1 MKLQHELRREY
12 FNKNTGH
19 TELTT
24 EQKSFAKKAT
34 IQEFF
39 MWYIDTVKIKSY
51 HKLSSSSKSVL
62 VELMI
67 RLQYDK
73 GCVSLTRAIRD
84 EICNAIDIKYQ
95 TLSNCLAELKKKGLI
110 VNYKG
115 DIYVSEELAWK
126 GSNDIRENFIKNGG
140 VLNYFINIGIAKE
153 EIDLENKT
161 KITTVN
167 PDDIS
172 KTSYRDF
179 EEEFNQLK
187 NRIENEKNK

>member
-1 MKLQHELRREY
+1 MKLQHEIRREY
-12 FNKNTGH
+12 FNRDTGH

-34 IQEFF
+34 IQDFF

-51 HKLSSSSKSVL
+51 HSLSSSSKSVL

-73 GCVSLTRAIRD
+73 GCVSLTRATRD
-84 EICNAIDIKYQ
+84 EICNSIDIKYQ
-95 TLSNCLAELKKKGLI
+95 TLSNCLAELKRKGLI

-115 DIYVSEELAWK
+115 DVYINEELAWK

-140 VLNYFINIGIAKE
+140 VLNFFINIGIAKE
-153 EIDLENKT
+153 EVDLENKT
-161 KITTVN
+161 KLTIIDTDGACEDT
-167 PDDIS
+167 
-172 KTSYRDF
+172 YRDF

-187 NRIENEKNK
+187 SKL